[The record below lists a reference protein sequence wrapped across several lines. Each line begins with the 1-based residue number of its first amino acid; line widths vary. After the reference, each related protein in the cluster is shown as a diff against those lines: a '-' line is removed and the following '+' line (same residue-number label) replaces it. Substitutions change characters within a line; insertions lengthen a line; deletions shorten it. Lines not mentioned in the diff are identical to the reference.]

1 MTAGF
6 DMAPAQSSAAARSS
20 RRELGSRLHPMSPA
34 RDLSARFTG
43 RARDYERGRPGY
55 PEAMFDRLVEL
66 FFGRLAG

>member
-1 MTAGF
+1 
-6 DMAPAQSSAAARSS
+6 
-20 RRELGSRLHPMSPA
+20 MSPA

-55 PEAMFDRLVEL
+55 PEAMFDRLVDL